1 MQRPFPFVAA
11 LLLALM
17 TSAGGYVLANALCS
31 DAGRVEA
38 SCHQKGQASP
48 RARHDHAGTT
58 HQSHGAMKHDS
69 HAANIDATAVGS
81 EERFET
87 CSHCVSHSNLPQSAF
102 DLRQAETSRSSSQV
116 DGPAAVATVIYDV
129 LIPRA
134 ISAREHAPPGNPAPL
149 HVRLNVFR
157 I

>member
-1 MQRPFPFVAA
+1 MRRPLMLVAG

-17 TSAGGYVLANALCS
+17 TSAGGYVLATAFCAE
-31 DAGRVEA
+31 AGKAEPA
-38 SCHQKGQASP
+38 CHQMGQTSQRSRQEHVATE
-48 RARHDHAGTT
+48 HE
-58 HQSHGAMKHDS
+58 SHGANVN
-69 HAANIDATAVGS
+69 AASFAG
-81 EERFET
+81 EEPFET

-102 DLRQAETSRSSSQV
+102 DLRQAETSRSSGHV
-116 DGPAAVATVIYDV
+116 DAPEAVATVSYNV

-134 ISAREHAPPGNPAPL
+134 VNARDHAPPGDSARL